1 MFNYDLAIRDFWRV
15 IKKRKAIIIFVTLLV
30 GLISFSLAWI
40 NKPEPIYEATS
51 EVKYEQPTLIMS
63 IFTEKTFSLPW
74 DVIATQ
80 ALLIKSFPVMEK
92 VAKELGIIDRAVTI
106 DQVMRTKNFL
116 DLINSIQKNISTER
130 KDNTNIISITCR
142 THDPRMAQR
151 MANTVAQI
159 YRENNIAEVN
169 RRLLESINF
178 INEQS
183 NFVEEKLKA
192 AEERRRAIQAVLK
205 APLPS
210 SHDNLKNGKT
220 VSDTQTKNAILTKN
234 ALELA
239 ELVREIRVN
248 EELLFFLQ
256 SKYRE
261 ALIKL
266 SERAEEVSIIHP
278 AYEPIESI
286 NFTRVD
292 ITTITGTI
300 FGLLLGLLCAFLKE
314 RNNVLIRTIE
324 SVETYSEVPVIGT
337 IPEVDIK
344 KLKEQYAQI
353 KNLHDDDQSLRK
365 YIAMICHF
373 APKSSVSE
381 AYRLLRTN
389 LQFIGLEKKGKSFMI
404 TSSTFREGKTTTL
417 INLGLTM
424 AHTGKRTLIVESDLR
439 KPSIYDVFG
448 LNKEPGLTD
457 IILGNYTWREVVKT
471 ITDILVGKLEMPDIL
486 KTPGLENLSIITCG
500 CIPPNPFEILSS
512 SKMSEFIAEV
522 ERHYD
527 VVLFDTPPVL
537 LCADALIL
545 SQQVDGAL
553 LVYEVDKVSRR
564 ILKRAKKQIDN
575 VRGSIWGIILNHVKP
590 AITTDYYKYRMNHFY
605 GIEEKRSV
613 KDMSGFFAS
622 LFSRWQS
629 ILLIIFCILLIFAGI
644 LWQKNYLQGYGSKKL
659 FLPSIK
665 TDVLKGAE
673 MVHRAQKEALKSPQ
687 EITHITYH
695 PYSILISS
703 SKEEKNALEDWRAI
717 TNQGYTAYIS
727 LADIKGEGEFYRV
740 FAGMFEREEE
750 AREALKTIKGPF
762 KPSILLTPYSLQIGI
777 FPSRN
782 TADQAIAK
790 WGIKVYFPYFLP
802 TDGDQK
808 LRLLLGA
815 FTTHEEFLTLSQKLG
830 EKGITYQVVQR

>member
-15 IKKRKAIIIFVTLLV
+15 IKKRKAMIILVTLLV

-51 EVKYEQPTLIMS
+51 EVQYEQPTLIMS

-80 ALLIKSFPVMEK
+80 VLLIKSFPVMEK

-159 YRENNIAEVN
+159 YRENNSAEVN

-183 NFVEEKLKA
+183 NVVEEKLKE
-192 AEERRRAIQAVLK
+192 AEERRRAIQAV
-205 APLPS
+205 
-210 SHDNLKNGKT
+210 GKT

-324 SVETYSEVPVIGT
+324 SVETYAEVPVIGT

-344 KLKEQYAQI
+344 KFKEHYAQI
-353 KNLHDDDQSLRK
+353 KNLPDDDQSLRKYIARK

-389 LQFIGLEKKGKSFMI
+389 LQFIGLEKKGKSFII

-500 CIPPNPFEILSS
+500 CVPPNPFEILSS

-590 AITTDYYKYRMNHFY
+590 AITADYYKYRMNHFY

-644 LWQKNYLQGYGSKKL
+644 LWQKNYLPGYGSKKL

-665 TDVLKGAE
+665 TDVLKGVE
-673 MVHRAQKEALKSPQ
+673 MVHRDQKEALKSFQ

-727 LADIKGEGEFYRV
+727 LADIKGAGEFYRV
-740 FAGMFEREEE
+740 SAGMFEREEE

-762 KPSILLTPYSLQIGI
+762 KPSIILTPYSLQIGI

-782 TADQAIAK
+782 TADQAIEK

-815 FTTHEEFLTLSQKLG
+815 FTTQEEFLTLSQKLG

>member
-40 NKPEPIYEATS
+40 NKPEPMYEATS

-106 DQVMRTKNFL
+106 DQVMRTKIFL

-169 RRLLESINF
+169 RCLLESINF

-183 NFVEEKLKA
+183 NVVEEKLKA
-192 AEERRRAIQAVLK
+192 AEERRRAIQAV
-205 APLPS
+205 
-210 SHDNLKNGKT
+210 GKT

-239 ELVREIRVN
+239 ELEREIRVN

-261 ALIKL
+261 ALIKR

-292 ITTITGTI
+292 IITITGTI

-324 SVETYSEVPVIGT
+324 SVETYAEVPVIGT

-344 KLKEQYAQI
+344 KLKEHYAQM
-353 KNLHDDDQSLRK
+353 KDLPDDDQYLRK

-424 AHTGKRTLIVESDLR
+424 AHTGKTTLIVESDLR
-439 KPSIYDVFG
+439 KPSLYDVFG

-457 IILGNYTWREVVKT
+457 IILGNYTWKEVVKT
-471 ITDILVGKLEMPDIL
+471 ITDIMVGKLEMPDIL

-537 LCADALIL
+537 LFADALIL

-575 VRGSIWGIILNHVKP
+575 VKGSIWGIILNQVKP

-613 KDMSGFFAS
+613 KEMSGFFAF
-622 LFSRWQS
+622 LFSHWQS
-629 ILLIIFCILLIFAGI
+629 MLLIIFCILLILAGI
-644 LWQKNYLQGYGSKKL
+644 LWQKNYLPGYGSKKL

-665 TDVLKGAE
+665 TDVLKGVE
-673 MVHRAQKEALKSPQ
+673 MVHRAQKEVLKSPQ

-727 LADIKGEGEFYRV
+727 LAGIKGKGEFYRV
-740 FAGMFEREEE
+740 FAGMFERKEE

-762 KPSILLTPYSLQIGI
+762 KPSIILTPYSLQIGI

-790 WGIKVYFPYFLP
+790 WGIKVYSPYFLP

-815 FTTHEEFLTLSQKLG
+815 FTTQEEFLTLSQKLG
-830 EKGITYQVVQR
+830 EKGIAYQVVRR

>member
-15 IKKRKAIIIFVTLLV
+15 IKKRKAIIILVTLLV

-40 NKPEPIYEATS
+40 NKPEPMYEATS

-159 YRENNIAEVN
+159 YRENNSAEVN

-178 INEQS
+178 IKEQS

-210 SHDNLKNGKT
+210 SHDKLKNGKT

-292 ITTITGTI
+292 VTTITGTI

-314 RNNVLIRTIE
+314 RNNVLIRIIE

-344 KLKEQYAQI
+344 KLKEHYAQI
-353 KNLHDDDQSLRK
+353 KDLPDDDQSLRK

-389 LQFIGLEKKGKSFMI
+389 LQFIGLEKKGKSFII

-457 IILGNYTWREVVKT
+457 IILGNYTWKEVVKT
-471 ITDILVGKLEMPDIL
+471 ITDIMVGKLEMPDIL

-537 LCADALIL
+537 LFADALIL

-613 KDMSGFFAS
+613 KEMSGFFAS

-629 ILLIIFCILLIFAGI
+629 MLLIIFCILLIFAGI
-644 LWQKNYLQGYGSKKL
+644 LWQKNYLPGYGSKKL

-665 TDVLKGAE
+665 TDVLKGVE
-673 MVHRAQKEALKSPQ
+673 MIHRAQKEALKSPQ

-727 LADIKGEGEFYRV
+727 LADIKGKGEFFRV
-740 FAGMFEREEE
+740 FAGMLERKEE

-762 KPSILLTPYSLQIGI
+762 KPSIILTPYSLQIGI